1 MDTVHPDDSN
11 RVLPSARELLMHG
24 RDPLANNYNGQQQDP
39 NADKMQIDEPSFHPP
54 ETTEHTNGPVA
65 FTSDSVTKPHLPS
78 ITNAQPC
85 SPIPHPANATGSPSY
100 ASDEYLR
107 HRMSDM
113 SVSSSSIHPTGGA
126 TPRAM
131 SPAYEPNNNST
142 ASRPLSPLEPS
153 SQTTPSHYESYSRRG
168 SMTDFMFHNSNNSG
182 ASPLEFRRPTIP
194 DLNNLP
200 LPTSSANAS
209 RRGSLATVITDYD
222 YPSRSP
228 SPAPYNK
235 PPPNTTTATTTT
247 TTTTSAASPMMDYG
261 RRDSL
266 PFHPTATNN
275 STPSSSYDPF
285 QRRHSIA
292 TAEVPNSNRAPT
304 SKYRAFRFPA
314 TIPESPSQHGPY
326 SAPSSPPDSST
337 QPTAEAASS
346 SAAAATNAHVARYA
360 RPAAQQYHHPSSDVH
375 PHFMQQQQRHH
386 PYSPSGPVLHHR
398 RRSIMMDELGSSNSG
413 PILARRASMP
423 VVSTGVGSSSHQHRS
438 PHDPDY
444 YASASNS
451 SAAEDERSQQRRSE
465 TPYSRS
471 PELRVS
477 HKLAERKRRKE
488 MKELFDELRDS
499 LPVEKNLKTSK
510 WEILSKAIEYITLL
524 KRRDFEMENEVALL
538 RREVSMLKRDRGV
551 SSSNYGPQF

>member
-11 RVLPSARELLMHG
+11 RVLPSARELLLHG

-54 ETTEHTNGPVA
+54 ETTEHTNGPGKNKSLHVNIHKEHLSQQYISTLLVA

-304 SKYRAFRFPA
+304 SKYR
-314 TIPESPSQHGPY
+314 GK
-326 SAPSSPPDSST
+326 
-337 QPTAEAASS
+337 
-346 SAAAATNAHVARYA
+346 
-360 RPAAQQYHHPSSDVH
+360 
-375 PHFMQQQQRHH
+375 
-386 PYSPSGPVLHHR
+386 
-398 RRSIMMDELGSSNSG
+398 
-413 PILARRASMP
+413 
-423 VVSTGVGSSSHQHRS
+423 VV
-438 PHDPDY
+438 
-444 YASASNS
+444 
-451 SAAEDERSQQRRSE
+451 
-465 TPYSRS
+465 
-471 PELRVS
+471 
-477 HKLAERKRRKE
+477 
-488 MKELFDELRDS
+488 
-499 LPVEKNLKTSK
+499 
-510 WEILSKAIEYITLL
+510 
-524 KRRDFEMENEVALL
+524 
-538 RREVSMLKRDRGV
+538 REC
-551 SSSNYGPQF
+551 